1 MSSKGKTKKILLLRS
16 NIGFYGAE
24 RVVLE
29 LAKGLKARGHQPIV
43 GVIHNLRNPHYDFE
57 SAAQNAQLPIKVFD
71 SRRPWDWR
79 TIKAIRAFAL
89 QEKID
94 VVHSHGYKA
103 DVYAWLA
110 GRGGGWPLVSTCHP
124 WLETDSNRK
133 AKIYAKLDKLVLSRF
148 SHVVAISEGVRKEY
162 LASRSA
168 KRHIDVIAN
177 GIDLD
182 TFEVSANHPE
192 LRQELS
198 IANGARIVGAV
209 GRLSPEKGYDVLL
222 QAFARL
228 GAEEKD
234 PVVLMLVGDGPEK
247 ENLLRLGEKLNI
259 ADRLRFLG
267 ARTDVPALLKLMDVF
282 VLSSFTEGVPMALLE
297 AMAAHRPIVATEV
310 GEVSQILG
318 RDAGLLI
325 KPNDVRGL
333 ADSIGRLLRDR
344 QMSQK
349 CAEHARQRV
358 AQNYSSDMMVV
369 KYVNIYE
376 RLLNNSMKAQ

>member
-1 MSSKGKTKKILLLRS
+1 MSSKGKTRKILLLRS

-29 LAKGLKARGHQPIV
+29 LAKGLRACGHQPIV

-57 SAAQNAQLPIKVFD
+57 SAAQNARLAFKVFN

-110 GRGGGWPLVSTCHP
+110 SHGGGWPLVSTCHP
-124 WLETDSNRK
+124 WLETDTNRK
-133 AKIYAKLDKLVLSRF
+133 AKIYADIDKLVLSRF
-148 SHVVAISEGVRKEY
+148 SHVVAISQAVKKEY

-182 TFEVSANHPE
+182 TFDVSVNHAE

-228 GAEEKD
+228 GAEETD
-234 PVVLMLVGDGPEK
+234 TVVLMLVGDGPEREK
-247 ENLLRLGEKLNI
+247 LLRLGETLKI

-318 RDAGLLI
+318 SDAGLLV
-325 KPNDVRGL
+325 KPNDVGGL
-333 ADSIGRLLRDR
+333 VDAIGRLLEDR
-344 QMSQK
+344 GLAQK
-349 CAEHARQRV
+349 YGENARRRV
-358 AQNYSSDMMVV
+358 AQHYSSDVMAA
-369 KYVNIYE
+369 KYLDIYE
-376 RLLNNSMKAQ
+376 RLWNNSMKAR